1 MCIRHFYYNP
11 GFIKHQ
17 HWIFCWNFLYYYGIK
32 YIFNSFV
39 VVVQWLSCVQLFATP
54 WTAAHQAPLSFTVSG
69 NLLTFMSIESVI
81 LSNHLILCHTLLL
94 LHSVFYSIS
103 VFSNELALHIKWP
116 KYLNFSN
123 SSSNP
128 TPGTVAFQAPLS
140 MGFPGKNCWNGLPFP
155 SPGHLP
161 ELRDQTHVSVSPEL
175 AGRFFTTAPP
185 GKSSKYYILIYLVW
199 ACKENI
205 FKQSFKK
212 KIQSLVL
219 LPHLVDSFTGNKIM
233 LKMILP

>member
-81 LSNHLILCHTLLL
+81 PSNHLILCCPLLL
-94 LHSVFYSIS
+94 PSICPS
-103 VFSNELALHIKWP
+103 IRVFSNELALLIRWP
-116 KYLNFSN
+116 NYWSFSFSISPFIEYSELISFRMEDWISLHSKGLSRVFSN
-123 SSSNP
+123 
-128 TPGTVAFQAPLS
+128 TTV
-140 MGFPGKNCWNGLPFP
+140 
-155 SPGHLP
+155 
-161 ELRDQTHVSVSPEL
+161 
-175 AGRFFTTAPP
+175 
-185 GKSSKYYILIYLVW
+185 
-199 ACKENI
+199 
-205 FKQSFKK
+205 
-212 KIQSLVL
+212 
-219 LPHLVDSFTGNKIM
+219 
-233 LKMILP
+233 

>member
-94 LHSVFYSIS
+94 LLSVFPSIK
-103 VFSNELALHIKWP
+103 VFSSELALCITWP
-116 KYLNFSN
+116 KCWSFSFSISPFN
-123 SSSNP
+123 EYS
-128 TPGTVAFQAPLS
+128 
-140 MGFPGKNCWNGLPFP
+140 GLISF
-155 SPGHLP
+155 
-161 ELRDQTHVSVSPEL
+161 
-175 AGRFFTTAPP
+175 
-185 GKSSKYYILIYLVW
+185 KIIYLIIN
-199 ACKENI
+199 KR
-205 FKQSFKK
+205 QSFC
-212 KIQSLVL
+212 V
-219 LPHLVDSFTGNKIM
+219 
-233 LKMILP
+233 LKMK

>member
-1 MCIRHFYYNP
+1 MNIDAKTLNKILAIRIQQHIKKIIHHDQV
-11 GFIKHQ
+11 GFIPG
-17 HWIFCWNFLYYYGIK
+17 IFYIIMELNIFL
-32 YIFNSFV
+32 SFV

-54 WTAAHQAPLSFTVSG
+54 WTAAHQAHLSFIISG

-94 LHSVFYSIS
+94 LYSVFPSIS

-116 KYLNFSN
+116 KYLNFSD

-140 MGFPGKNCWNGLPFP
+140 MGFPSKKYWNGLPFP

-161 ELRDQTHVSVSPEL
+161 ELRD
-175 AGRFFTTAPP
+175 
-185 GKSSKYYILIYLVW
+185 
-199 ACKENI
+199 
-205 FKQSFKK
+205 
-212 KIQSLVL
+212 
-219 LPHLVDSFTGNKIM
+219 
-233 LKMILP
+233 